1 MSDKRIIEPGM
12 KKTLYSKAQDYKWD
26 DSCRIFTL
34 SLFFMTLLVI
44 TGCGSGDGTKDSTK
58 STLNTYQISPEVGI
72 VLKLVVSEQS
82 PQSQKAREEEQL
94 QKSLRNGSQTNTS
107 SILYRHSEESLANPV
122 PKYNA
127 SCQYEGYETY
137 IPENVDNNTMR
148 ETFDYDWCK
157 KDHPIASHLIWRQN
171 GLYISE
177 ETDPDYTGSDPLRDP
192 NFWTRERIY
201 RMKDYTAEEYDKT
214 TGILVNHTYYPEYYR
229 RSSEEFSQVPG
240 FEYYFPYGYPSR
252 TILEISGTGSDVNP
266 RGTPNN
272 PDDDYLY
279 EAVYD
284 NYFSDES
291 NLDHH
296 YDVKTGSG
304 YSGLS
309 KSIDNGYM
317 KVSRE
322 DRMIGKRYSFGALY
336 ENYANEAYRVDV
348 NDNGILDKADA
359 TYYSIDGAIIPDS
372 CSGKKFVIKTSL
384 SLYQPFASPCPL
396 EGELVVSSGE
406 REVTLRF
413 LENQTVEVDINSDGI
428 VDDTVSCQAV
438 TDSDFCTQ

>member
-82 PQSQKAREEEQL
+82 PQSQKARGEEQL

-148 ETFDYDWCK
+148 ETFVYDWCK
-157 KDHPIASHLIWRQN
+157 KDHPIASHLIEKLN
-171 GLYISE
+171 GLYIRE

-192 NFWTRERIY
+192 YFMARGPIY
-201 RMKDYTAEEYDKT
+201 RMKDYTGEEYDKS
-214 TGILVNHTYYPEYYR
+214 TGVLLTHTYYPDYYYR
-229 RSSEEFSQVPG
+229 TTWKFDKIPGIEPRPWSSP
-240 FEYYFPYGYPSR
+240 YYMSENN
-252 TILEISGTGSDVNP
+252 IWVSGTARDVFTN
-266 RGTPNN
+266 GTTYN
-272 PDDDYLY
+272 PDDDYIY
-279 EAVYD
+279 E
-284 NYFSDES
+284 S
-291 NLDHH
+291 
-296 YDVKTGSG
+296 
-304 YSGLS
+304 
-309 KSIDNGYM
+309 
-317 KVSRE
+317 
-322 DRMIGKRYSFGALY
+322 
-336 ENYANEAYRVDV
+336 
-348 NDNGILDKADA
+348 
-359 TYYSIDGAIIPDS
+359 
-372 CSGKKFVIKTSL
+372 
-384 SLYQPFASPCPL
+384 
-396 EGELVVSSGE
+396 
-406 REVTLRF
+406 
-413 LENQTVEVDINSDGI
+413 
-428 VDDTVSCQAV
+428 
-438 TDSDFCTQ
+438 